1 MAKKIS
7 ASDIFAEEDIFL
19 GIRNSAEKTILTFQ
33 EIDAEVKKLGANIK
47 KDLSGA
53 DFGNTKGINAFV
65 DATQKANKAKTDAVE
80 IDKVLAQ
87 ATKDL
92 AAADKILVDIDI
104 KKQKLAQETMRTDQQ
119 RIKNEQANANAA
131 KKTAEAS
138 KVQMDT
144 YKQLNV
150 TTRDLSNQ
158 AKELGAQLSMLEKS
172 GQKGTTAYG
181 ALETQFKEVSAAAHA
196 GTEELKS
203 IDKAVGQNFRNVGNY
218 EGATKGLKQQLR
230 EMTVALQN
238 MESTDPRFKQMTID
252 AGELKDKI
260 MDTNA
265 VIKSTAGSAVENLGT
280 GIAKAGKVGIDA
292 FAGMT
297 GAMGLFGI
305 ESEGAMQAM
314 LKLQQLAAMSEALT
328 SLGALGDTVTEVKA
342 SFIAAAT
349 KLGLFTS
356 AKVVDTTVTEVQTAA
371 TVGATVA
378 TKGLGNAMKA
388 LPIVAL
394 IAGIAALAYGI
405 YSLVSGNEEAEKA
418 TKKRAEAEKRA
429 NEEAK
434 ASIEFVGKESAQFVG
449 LVYQLKATNE
459 HSTERAQLIKKIN
472 SQYGTTLKN
481 LSDENLF
488 QAQLNQAVQDYI
500 DLSYNKLK
508 LQKNEKYFESN
519 LNKKLELEKKQNELM
534 KEFYADR
541 QKKGDKYDY
550 YNVAL
555 GATQRLTRS
564 ADESLASYRDRM
576 SGFDGDLLKV
586 EAALNEN
593 EETLGKLG
601 LRHDQL
607 SETQTKLTQGGKVYV
622 EQTNENSGATNN
634 LNNETKDLVSTNED
648 LKKSLEDLQNVE
660 FERTNNE
667 EQILHKKKII
677 KDAEL
682 KMQHSLSTDLI
693 NRDQQLKDALLL
705 NETQFLTDLNALKQ
719 GKDIIEA
726 QTAVDKTQ
734 FDLNKAKGLEA
745 IALEAKLL
753 KDKHALLTQEEEK
766 AMLDAGNNE
775 EEKLRIHADYN
786 LKHQALDKEYTDK
799 YTQTETEITDKT
811 KEALDKRL
819 KTQEEFIKMTTDFFI
834 KNSEKKIAQM
844 DKEIAKAESQYTVLQ
859 QLAANGNINAQES
872 LAEQQRIINEANARK
887 DKEMKRQ
894 QRIKLAE
901 SVYSTYNSKVAAG
914 SEHPL
919 MDTIK
924 DTMLLQQFIASLPT
938 FYDGTE
944 DTGKNGNGI
953 DGKGGFHAVLHPNE
967 RVIPKSLNEQI
978 GGLSNEALAKMA
990 SEYQNGKIIRSNSQI
1005 GSAFDTAI
1013 LVNELKTLNE
1023 TIKAKPETNINIGE
1037 ITQSVMEIVKS
1048 TKQGNTTTYNRYK
1061 VRR

>member
-7 ASDIFAEEDIFL
+7 ASDIFSEEDIFL

-53 DFGNTKGINAFV
+53 DFGNTKGINSFV
-65 DATQKANKAKTDAVE
+65 TATQQATKAQKDAVAVT
-80 IDKVLAQ
+80 KVLAQ
-87 ATKDL
+87 AEKDQATATKAL
-92 AAADKILVDIDI
+92 IDIEI
-104 KKQKLAQETMRTDQQ
+104 KKQKLVQEEIRTAQQKAKT
-119 RIKNEQANANAA
+119 EQANTAAIAKTVKAA
-131 KKTAEAS
+131 KDQESA
-138 KVQMDT
+138 
-144 YKQLNV
+144 YKRLV
-150 TTRDLSNQ
+150 ISTRDLKSQ
-158 AKELGAQLSMLEKS
+158 SQELGAQMLEMERKGLGAGVAYDKLSKQYMEVTNEARKS
-172 GQKGTTAYG
+172 DEQ
-181 ALETQFKEVSAAAHA
+181 
-196 GTEELKS
+196 LKHL
-203 IDKAVGQNFRNVGNY
+203 DKTVGDNFRNVGNY

-230 EMTVALQN
+230 EMTQALQN

-260 MDTNA
+260 QDTNA

-342 SFIAAAT
+342 AFIAAAT
-349 KLGLFTS
+349 KMGLFTS
-356 AKVVDTTVTEVQTAA
+356 AKVVDTAVTEGQTVA

-388 LPIVAL
+388 LPIIAI

-418 TKKRAEAEKRA
+418 TKARAEAEKRA
-429 NEEAK
+429 NEETIRARETI
-434 ASIEFVGKESAQFVG
+434 AQESAEFVG
-449 LVYQLKATNE
+449 LIYQLKKTNE
-459 HSTERAQLIKKIN
+459 NSKERNSLITKIN
-472 SQYGTTLKN
+472 AQYGTTLQN
-481 LSDENLF
+481 ISSETAF
-488 QAQLNQAVQDYI
+488 QAQLNLAIKDYI
-500 DLSYNKLK
+500 SFQRQKYQM
-508 LQKNEKYFESN
+508 QKNEKFITLN
-519 LNKKLELEKKQNELM
+519 LQKQDEIQAKINKAQ
-534 KEFYADR
+534 KEQFSINMRY
-541 QKKGDKYDY
+541 QQ
-550 YNVAL
+550 L
-555 GATQRLTRS
+555 LATGISQEQAFDTS
-564 ADESLASYRDRM
+564 GLA
-576 SGFDGDLLKV
+576 KNKA
-586 EAALNEN
+586 EIAALNKEMADAQKRM
-593 EETLGKLG
+593 EGYAGSQLKLT
-601 LRHDQL
+601 
-607 SETQTKLTQGGKVYV
+607 SETEGKYIPVVNGATKSTKENSKELETNIQLLERENKARESLFNIEGFEQMLLMDEERAVLSSEIAVTEAEIALAKANQSGNTKDIVKAEQDLRKLKEAQIKAQLQLDLAKTDNVNERTKLEKQAELDIINLGNGKI
-622 EQTNENSGATNN
+622 EGA
-634 LNNETKDLVSTNED
+634 EKA
-648 LKKSLEDLQNVE
+648 SLE
-660 FERTNNE
+660 
-667 EQILHKKKII
+667 
-677 KDAEL
+677 
-682 KMQHSLSTDLI
+682 
-693 NRDQQLKDALLL
+693 
-705 NETQFLTDLNALKQ
+705 
-719 GKDIIEA
+719 
-726 QTAVDKTQ
+726 
-734 FDLNKAKGLEA
+734 
-745 IALEAKLL
+745 
-753 KDKHALLTQEEEK
+753 
-766 AMLDAGNNE
+766 
-775 EEKLRIHADYN
+775 
-786 LKHQALDKEYTDK
+786 
-799 YTQTETEITDKT
+799 
-811 KEALDKRL
+811 KRL
-819 KTQEEFIKMTTDFFI
+819 KTQEEFIKLTTDFFI

-844 DKEIAKAESQYTVLQ
+844 DIEIAKAQSQYTILQ

-887 DKEMKRQ
+887 EKELKRQ

-1013 LVNELKTLNE
+1013 LVGKLDELT
-1023 TIKAKPETNINIGE
+1023 TAIKQKPETNIGIGE

>member
-33 EIDAEVKKLGANIK
+33 EIDAEVKKLGANLK

-53 DFGNTKGINAFV
+53 DFGNTKGINSFV
-65 DATQKANKAKTDAVE
+65 TATQQATKAQKDAVAVT
-80 IDKVLAQ
+80 KVLAQ
-87 ATKDL
+87 AEKDQ
-92 AAADKILVDIDI
+92 AAATKALIDIDI
-104 KKQKLAQETMRTDQQ
+104 KKQKLVQEEIRTATQKAK
-119 RIKNEQANANAA
+119 IEQANANAI

-138 KVQMDT
+138 KVQTDT
-144 YKQLNV
+144 YKKLV
-150 TTRDLSNQ
+150 TSTRDLKNES
-158 AKELGAQLSMLEKS
+158 KELGARMLEMERNGLGAGVAYDKLSKQYMEVTNEARKS
-172 GQKGTTAYG
+172 DEQ
-181 ALETQFKEVSAAAHA
+181 
-196 GTEELKS
+196 LKH
-203 IDKAVGQNFRNVGNY
+203 IDKTIGDNFRNVGNY
-218 EGATKGLKQQLR
+218 EQATKGLKQQLR

-238 MESTDPRFKQMTID
+238 MESSDPRFKQMTID

-342 SFIAAAT
+342 AFIAAAT
-349 KLGLFTS
+349 KMGLFTS
-356 AKVVDTTVTEVQTAA
+356 AKVVDTAVTETQVVATNAA
-371 TVGATVA
+371 TVSTNF
-378 TKGLGNAMKA
+378 LGKAMKA
-388 LPIVAL
+388 LPIIAI

-429 NEEAK
+429 NEETIRARETI
-434 ASIEFVGKESAQFVG
+434 AQESAEFVG
-449 LVYQLKATNE
+449 LIIQLKKTNE
-459 HSTERAQLIKKIN
+459 NSKERNGLIKQIN
-472 SQYGTTLKN
+472 AQYGTTLQN
-481 LSDENLF
+481 ISSETAF
-488 QAQLNQAVQDYI
+488 QSQLNLAIKDYI
-500 DLSYNKLK
+500 SFQRQKYQM
-508 LQKNEKYFESN
+508 QKNEKFITLNLQKQDELQAKINEKQKDQFSINIQYQRLLKTGISQGQAFDSSGLEKN
-519 LNKKLELEKKQNELM
+519 KAELEALNKEMADAQKRLEG
-534 KEFYADR
+534 Y
-541 QKKGDKYDY
+541 
-550 YNVAL
+550 
-555 GATQRLTRS
+555 GAS
-564 ADESLASYRDRM
+564 
-576 SGFDGDLLKV
+576 
-586 EAALNEN
+586 
-593 EETLGKLG
+593 
-601 LRHDQL
+601 QL
-607 SETQTKLTQGGKVYV
+607 VLTQ
-622 EQTNENSGATNN
+622 N
-634 LNNETKDLVSTNED
+634 TK
-648 LKKSLEDLQNVE
+648 
-660 FERTNNE
+660 
-667 EQILHKKKII
+667 
-677 KDAEL
+677 
-682 KMQHSLSTDLI
+682 
-693 NRDQQLKDALLL
+693 
-705 NETQFLTDLNALKQ
+705 
-719 GKDIIEA
+719 
-726 QTAVDKTQ
+726 
-734 FDLNKAKGLEA
+734 
-745 IALEAKLL
+745 
-753 KDKHALLTQEEEK
+753 
-766 AMLDAGNNE
+766 
-775 EEKLRIHADYN
+775 
-786 LKHQALDKEYTDK
+786 DK
-799 YTQTETEITDKT
+799 YTPVVQGATKATTDNSKATTGNNKALETNIELLERENEARKSLFDTAELERILLLDEERAVLSSEIAVTEGEIALAKANQSGNTKDIVKAEQDLRKL
-811 KEALDKRL
+811 KEAQIRAQLKLDLAKTDDINKRTQLEKQAELDIINLGNGKIEGAEKASLEKRL

-844 DKEIAKAESQYTVLQ
+844 DIEIAKAQSQYTLLQ

-887 DKEMKRQ
+887 EKELKRQ

-901 SVYSTYNSKVAAG
+901 SVYSTYNSKVAGG

-938 FYDGTE
+938 FFDGTE
-944 DTGKNGNGI
+944 NTGKNGNGI

-1013 LVNELKTLNE
+1013 LVGKLDELTSA
-1023 TIKAKPETNINIGE
+1023 IKQKPETNIGIGE

>member
-7 ASDIFAEEDIFL
+7 ASDIFSEEDIFL

-47 KDLSGA
+47 KDLAGA

-65 DATQKANKAKTDAVE
+65 DATQKANKAKTDAVQ

-144 YKQLNV
+144 YKQLNA
-150 TTRDLSNQ
+150 TTKALSDQ

-356 AKVVDTTVTEVQTAA
+356 AKVVDTTVTEGQVVATNAA
-371 TVGATVA
+371 TVSTNF
-378 TKGLGNAMKA
+378 LGKAMKA
-388 LPIVAL
+388 LPIIAI
-394 IAGIAALAYGI
+394 IAGIAALVAIVYD
-405 YSLVSGNEEAEKA
+405 YASAQ
-418 TKKRAEAEKRA
+418 AEARRQADMLKAA
-429 NEEAK
+429 NE
-434 ASIEFVGKESAQFVG
+434 
-449 LVYQLKATNE
+449 
-459 HSTERAQLIKKIN
+459 
-472 SQYGTTLKN
+472 
-481 LSDENLF
+481 
-488 QAQLNQAVQDYI
+488 QADANI
-500 DLSYNKLK
+500 S
-508 LQKNEKYFESN
+508 
-519 LNKKLELEKKQNELM
+519 
-534 KEFYADR
+534 
-541 QKKGDKYDY
+541 
-550 YNVAL
+550 
-555 GATQRLTRS
+555 
-564 ADESLASYRDRM
+564 
-576 SGFDGDLLKV
+576 
-586 EAALNEN
+586 
-593 EETLGKLG
+593 
-601 LRHDQL
+601 
-607 SETQTKLTQGGKVYV
+607 KLTQGVKDRYDEQLRLLDLELRKRRANGESEKKLALEKAARELKISEDAKKYFVTSSENRKKEYSQKVQDF
-622 EQTNENSGATNN
+622 ETLKKLDARMNKAGALQTTKLEEEAMKRAGIQNVLVFRQKSTNVLNKMAKDTTRLTTEIINLSESQKEFNKIIDENEIKKLEAD
-634 LNNETKDLVSTNED
+634 TKDYTVVIDKHKASVDELKISQKLETDALNAENEARQKAIDLLSEHNALIDEIQAYNASKVIDYNVSNQIKNIQKTGQYSMDVIQMLIESEYE
-648 LKKSLEDLQNVE
+648 LQKAILERQRIEAIDKAETPQQV
-660 FERTNNE
+660 
-667 EQILHKKKII
+667 I
-677 KDAEL
+677 DAEKKYQFELGKL
-682 KMQHSLSTDLI
+682 KT
-693 NRDQQLKDALLL
+693 
-705 NETQFLTDLNALKQ
+705 
-719 GKDIIEA
+719 
-726 QTAVDKTQ
+726 QTAEKTTEINQKLETEQETFDKNRA
-734 FDLNKAKGLEA
+734 DSDKAV
-745 IALEAKLL
+745 
-753 KDKHALLTQEEEK
+753 T
-766 AMLDAGNNE
+766 
-775 EEKLRIHADYN
+775 
-786 LKHQALDKEYTDK
+786 DKE
-799 YTQTETEITDKT
+799 
-811 KEALDKRL
+811 KEELQKRL

-859 QLAANGNINAQES
+859 TLAANGNINAQES

>member
-7 ASDIFAEEDIFL
+7 ASDIFSEEDIFL

-65 DATQKANKAKTDAVE
+65 SATQKANDAKNKSIQ
-80 IDKVLAQ
+80 IDKVLVQ
-87 ATKDL
+87 ATKDV
-92 AAADKILVDIDI
+92 AAADKALIDIEI
-104 KKQKLAQETMRTDQQ
+104 KKQKLVQEEIRTATQKAK
-119 RIKNEQANANAA
+119 IEQANAAAIAKTVKAA
-131 KKTAEAS
+131 KDQESA
-138 KVQMDT
+138 
-144 YKQLNV
+144 YKRLV
-150 TTRDLSNQ
+150 ISTRDLKSQ
-158 AKELGAQLSMLEKS
+158 SQELGAQMLEMERKGLGAGVAYDKLSKQYMEVTNEARKS
-172 GQKGTTAYG
+172 DEQ
-181 ALETQFKEVSAAAHA
+181 
-196 GTEELKS
+196 LKHL
-203 IDKAVGQNFRNVGNY
+203 DKTVGDNFRNVGNY

-230 EMTVALQN
+230 EMTQALQN
-238 MESTDPRFKQMTID
+238 METTDPRFKQMTID

-260 MDTNA
+260 QDTNA

-342 SFIAAAT
+342 AFIAAAT
-349 KLGLFTS
+349 KMGLFTT
-356 AKVVDTTVTEVQTAA
+356 AKVVDTAVTEGQTVA

-388 LPIVAL
+388 LPIVAI

-429 NEEAK
+429 AEETK
-434 ASIEFVGKESAQFVG
+434 AHSEFISKESAQFVG
-449 LVYQLKATNE
+449 LIYQLKATNE
-459 HSTERAQLIKKIN
+459 NSKERTNLIKQIN

-481 LSDENLF
+481 LSDETAF
-488 QAQLNQAVQDYI
+488 Q
-500 DLSYNKLK
+500 
-508 LQKNEKYFESN
+508 
-519 LNKKLELEKKQNELM
+519 
-534 KEFYADR
+534 
-541 QKKGDKYDY
+541 
-550 YNVAL
+550 
-555 GATQRLTRS
+555 
-564 ADESLASYRDRM
+564 
-576 SGFDGDLLKV
+576 
-586 EAALNEN
+586 AALNLAIEDYIKFQEKKYQMQKN
-593 EETLGKLG
+593 DKFIQLNLQKQDEIQAKINKE
-601 LRHDQL
+601 QL
-607 SETQTKLTQGGKVYV
+607 SQFGLKTEAERKYQQLLKGNISEPMAREQSGLKRMDDALKSLNAELDEAKKRMLGYAGSQVVLTSETEGKYIPVVNGATKAIKENNVVLETNIQLLERENKARESLFNIEGFERMLLMDEERAVLSSEIAVTEGEIALAKANQSGNTKDIVKAEQDLRKLKEAQIKAQLQLDLAKTDNVNERTKLEKQAELDIVNLGNGKI
-622 EQTNENSGATNN
+622 EGA
-634 LNNETKDLVSTNED
+634 EKA
-648 LKKSLEDLQNVE
+648 SLE
-660 FERTNNE
+660 
-667 EQILHKKKII
+667 
-677 KDAEL
+677 
-682 KMQHSLSTDLI
+682 
-693 NRDQQLKDALLL
+693 
-705 NETQFLTDLNALKQ
+705 
-719 GKDIIEA
+719 
-726 QTAVDKTQ
+726 
-734 FDLNKAKGLEA
+734 
-745 IALEAKLL
+745 
-753 KDKHALLTQEEEK
+753 
-766 AMLDAGNNE
+766 
-775 EEKLRIHADYN
+775 
-786 LKHQALDKEYTDK
+786 
-799 YTQTETEITDKT
+799 
-811 KEALDKRL
+811 KRL
-819 KTQEEFIKMTTDFFI
+819 KTQEEFIKLTTDFFI

-844 DKEIAKAESQYTVLQ
+844 DIEIAKAQSQYTILQ

-887 DKEMKRQ
+887 EKELKRQ

>member
-7 ASDIFAEEDIFL
+7 ATDIFESEDIFK
-19 GIRNSAEKTILTFQ
+19 GIKESADETIKKFT
-33 EIDAEVKKLGANIK
+33 EIDAALKKTAEGLKNDIG
-47 KDLSGA
+47 GA
-53 DFGNTKGINAFV
+53 DFGNTKGINSFV
-65 DATQKANKAKTDAVE
+65 TATQQSTKTQKDAVAVT
-80 IDKVLAQ
+80 KVLAQ
-87 ATKDL
+87 AEKDQATATKAL
-92 AAADKILVDIDI
+92 IDIEI
-104 KKQKLAQETMRTDQQ
+104 KKQKLVQEEIRTAQQKAK
-119 RIKNEQANANAA
+119 IEQANTAAIAKTVKAA
-131 KKTAEAS
+131 KDQESA
-138 KVQMDT
+138 
-144 YKQLNV
+144 YKRLV
-150 TTRDLSNQ
+150 ISTKDLKSQ
-158 AKELGAQLSMLEKS
+158 STELGAQMLEMERKGLGAGVAYDKLSKQYMEVTNEARKS
-172 GQKGTTAYG
+172 DEQ
-181 ALETQFKEVSAAAHA
+181 
-196 GTEELKS
+196 LKHL
-203 IDKAVGQNFRNVGNY
+203 DKTVGDNFRNVGNY

-230 EMTVALQN
+230 EMTQALQN

-260 MDTNA
+260 QDTNA

-342 SFIAAAT
+342 AFIAAAT
-349 KLGLFTS
+349 KMGLFTS
-356 AKVVDTTVTEVQTAA
+356 AKVVDTAVTEGQTVA

-388 LPIVAL
+388 LPIIAI

-405 YSLVSGNEEAEKA
+405 YSLVSGNEEAAAA

-429 NEEAK
+429 AEETK
-434 ASIEFVGKESAQFVG
+434 AHAEFVGKESTQFVG
-449 LVYQLKATNE
+449 LIYQLKQTNE
-459 HSTERAQLIKKIN
+459 NSAERSKLIKQIN
-472 SQYGTTLKN
+472 AQYGTTLTN
-481 LSDENLF
+481 ISNEIAF
-488 QAQLNQAVQDYI
+488 QAQLNLAIQDYI
-500 DLSYNKLK
+500 KFQEKRYLMAKNDKFIELNQIKQDELRQAIKKRQEEVKKEKALGIEIAKQQGQDVNEYIRVVLLSDSA
-508 LQKNEKYFESN
+508 LQKLNNEMSEAQKRM
-519 LNKKLELEKKQNELM
+519 LG
-534 KEFYADR
+534 YAGS
-541 QKKGDKYDY
+541 QVVLTTETEGHYTP
-550 YNVAL
+550 VIQ
-555 GATQRLTRS
+555 GAT
-564 ADESLASYRDRM
+564 
-576 SGFDGDLLKV
+576 
-586 EAALNEN
+586 
-593 EETLGKLG
+593 
-601 LRHDQL
+601 
-607 SETQTKLTQGGKVYV
+607 
-622 EQTNENSGATNN
+622 GATND
-634 LNNETKDLVSTNED
+634 LTKANED
-648 LKKSLEDLQNVE
+648 LKKSLNDLWVVED
-660 FERTNNE
+660 ERTMTAE
-667 EQILHKKKII
+667 SIIEDKKRA

-682 KMQHSLSTDLI
+682 KLQHSLSTDLV
-693 NRDQQLKDALLL
+693 NRDQQLKDALML
-705 NETQFLTDLNALKQ
+705 NQIQFEEDMKALKES
-719 GKDIIEA
+719 KDITIA
-726 QTAVDKTQ
+726 GTAVDKTQ
-734 FDLNKAKGLEA
+734 FDLNKAEGLEA
-745 IALEAKLL
+745 IGLEVKLL
-753 KDKHALLTQEEEK
+753 KEKHALLTQEEEK
-766 AMLDAGNNE
+766 AILDAGNNA
-775 EEKLRIHADYN
+775 EEKLKIHAEYN

-799 YTQTETEITDKT
+799 YTQTETDITDKT
-811 KEALDKRL
+811 KEALEKRL
-819 KTQEEFIKMTTDFFI
+819 KTQEEFIKLTTDFFI

-844 DKEIAKAESQYTVLQ
+844 DIEIAKAQSQYTILQ

-887 DKEMKRQ
+887 EKELKRQ

-1005 GSAFDTAI
+1005 ASAFDTAI

>member
-7 ASDIFAEEDIFL
+7 ASDIFSEEDIFL

-65 DATQKANKAKTDAVE
+65 SATQKANDAKNKSIQ
-80 IDKVLAQ
+80 IDKVLVQ
-87 ATKDL
+87 ATKDV
-92 AAADKILVDIDI
+92 AAADKALIDIEI
-104 KKQKLAQETMRTDQQ
+104 KKQKLVQEEIRTAQQKAK
-119 RIKNEQANANAA
+119 IEQANAVAVAKTVKAA
-131 KKTAEAS
+131 KDQESA
-138 KVQMDT
+138 
-144 YKQLNV
+144 YKRLV
-150 TTRDLSNQ
+150 ISTRDLKSQ
-158 AKELGAQLSMLEKS
+158 SQELGAQMLEMERKGLGAGVAYDKLSKQYMEVTNEARKS
-172 GQKGTTAYG
+172 DEQ
-181 ALETQFKEVSAAAHA
+181 
-196 GTEELKS
+196 LKHL
-203 IDKAVGQNFRNVGNY
+203 DKTVGDNFRNVGNY

-230 EMTVALQN
+230 EMTQALQN

-260 MDTNA
+260 QDTNA

-342 SFIAAAT
+342 AFIAAAT
-349 KLGLFTS
+349 KMGLFTS
-356 AKVVDTTVTEVQTAA
+356 AKVVDTAVTEGQTVA

-388 LPIVAL
+388 LPIIAI

-429 NEEAK
+429 NEETIRARETI
-434 ASIEFVGKESAQFVG
+434 AQESAEFVG
-449 LVYQLKATNE
+449 LIYQLKKTNE
-459 HSTERAQLIKKIN
+459 NSKERNSLITKIN
-472 SQYGTTLKN
+472 AQYGTTLQN
-481 LSDENLF
+481 ISSETAF
-488 QAQLNQAVQDYI
+488 QAQLNLAIKDYI
-500 DLSYNKLK
+500 SFQRQKYQM
-508 LQKNEKYFESN
+508 QKNEKFITLN
-519 LNKKLELEKKQNELM
+519 LQKQDEIQAKINKAQ
-534 KEFYADR
+534 KEQFSINMRY
-541 QKKGDKYDY
+541 QQ
-550 YNVAL
+550 L
-555 GATQRLTRS
+555 LATGISQEQAFDTS
-564 ADESLASYRDRM
+564 GLA
-576 SGFDGDLLKV
+576 KNKA
-586 EAALNEN
+586 EIAALNKEMADAQKRM
-593 EETLGKLG
+593 EGYAGSQLKLT
-601 LRHDQL
+601 
-607 SETQTKLTQGGKVYV
+607 SETEGKYIPVVNGATKSTKENSKELETNIQLLERENKARESLFNIEGFEQMLLMDEERAVLSSEIAVTEGEIALAKANQSGNTKDIVKAEQDLRKLKEAQIKAQLQLDLAKTDNVNERTKLEKQAELDIINLGNGKI
-622 EQTNENSGATNN
+622 EGA
-634 LNNETKDLVSTNED
+634 EKA
-648 LKKSLEDLQNVE
+648 SLE
-660 FERTNNE
+660 
-667 EQILHKKKII
+667 
-677 KDAEL
+677 
-682 KMQHSLSTDLI
+682 
-693 NRDQQLKDALLL
+693 
-705 NETQFLTDLNALKQ
+705 
-719 GKDIIEA
+719 
-726 QTAVDKTQ
+726 
-734 FDLNKAKGLEA
+734 
-745 IALEAKLL
+745 
-753 KDKHALLTQEEEK
+753 
-766 AMLDAGNNE
+766 
-775 EEKLRIHADYN
+775 
-786 LKHQALDKEYTDK
+786 
-799 YTQTETEITDKT
+799 
-811 KEALDKRL
+811 KRL
-819 KTQEEFIKMTTDFFI
+819 KTQEEFIKLTTDFFI

-844 DKEIAKAESQYTVLQ
+844 DIEIAKAQSQYTILQ

-887 DKEMKRQ
+887 EKELKRQ

>member
-33 EIDAEVKKLGANIK
+33 EIDAEVKKLGANLK

-53 DFGNTKGINAFV
+53 DFGNTKGINSFV
-65 DATQKANKAKTDAVE
+65 TATQQATKAQKDAVAVT
-80 IDKVLAQ
+80 KVLAQ
-87 ATKDL
+87 AEKDQ
-92 AAADKILVDIDI
+92 AAATKALIDIDI
-104 KKQKLAQETMRTDQQ
+104 KKQKLVQEEIRTAQQKAK
-119 RIKNEQANANAA
+119 IEQANANAI

-138 KVQMDT
+138 KVQTDT
-144 YKQLNV
+144 YKKLV
-150 TTRDLSNQ
+150 TSTRDLKNES
-158 AKELGAQLSMLEKS
+158 KELGARMLEMERNGLGAGVAYDKLSKQYMEVTNEARKS
-172 GQKGTTAYG
+172 DEQ
-181 ALETQFKEVSAAAHA
+181 
-196 GTEELKS
+196 LKH
-203 IDKAVGQNFRNVGNY
+203 IDKTIGDNFRNVGNY

-342 SFIAAAT
+342 AFIAAAT
-349 KLGLFTS
+349 KMGLFTS
-356 AKVVDTTVTEVQTAA
+356 AKVVDTAVTETQTVATNAA
-371 TVGATVA
+371 TVSTNF
-378 TKGLGNAMKA
+378 LGKAMKA

-429 NEEAK
+429 NEELKKSSEFIAK
-434 ASIEFVGKESAQFVG
+434 ESTEFVG
-449 LVYQLKATNE
+449 LIYQLKATNKSSE
-459 HSTERAQLIKKIN
+459 ERRVLIDKIN

-481 LSDENLF
+481 LSDENQF
-488 QAQLNQAVQDYI
+488 QQQLNNSANEYIQIQINKYKLQQNDEWMQKNIAKQQTALNIINKERNKLNKEYPDLLDHQIETMLETNHETRQAVI
-500 DLSYNKLK
+500 DNKEATEAL
-508 LQKNEKYFESN
+508 
-519 LNKKLELEKKQNELM
+519 LM
-534 KEFYADR
+534 
-541 QKKGDKYDY
+541 
-550 YNVAL
+550 L
-555 GATQRLTRS
+555 GIAAGRLITNQ
-564 ADESLASYRDRM
+564 E
-576 SGFDGDLLKV
+576 
-586 EAALNEN
+586 
-593 EETLGKLG
+593 
-601 LRHDQL
+601 
-607 SETQTKLTQGGKVYV
+607 KLTKGGKVYV
-622 EQTNENSGATNN
+622 EQNNKNNNSTETNTKLTTDNSKALEKNIELLERENEARKSLFDTAELERILLLDEERAVLSSDIAVTEGEIALAKANQSGN
-634 LNNETKDLVSTNED
+634 TKDIVKAEQD
-648 LKKSLEDLQNVE
+648 LRKLK
-660 FERTNNE
+660 E
-667 EQILHKKKII
+667 EQIKAQLQLDLAKTDDVNKRTQLEKQ
-677 KDAEL
+677 AEL
-682 KMQHSLSTDLI
+682 
-693 NRDQQLKDALLL
+693 
-705 NETQFLTDLNALKQ
+705 
-719 GKDIIEA
+719 DIINLGNGKIEGA
-726 QTAVDKTQ
+726 
-734 FDLNKAKGLEA
+734 
-745 IALEAKLL
+745 
-753 KDKHALLTQEEEK
+753 EK
-766 AMLDAGNNE
+766 ASLE
-775 EEKLRIHADYN
+775 
-786 LKHQALDKEYTDK
+786 
-799 YTQTETEITDKT
+799 
-811 KEALDKRL
+811 KRL

-859 QLAANGNINAQES
+859 QLAVNGNINAQES

-887 DKEMKRQ
+887 EKELKRQ

-901 SVYSTYNSKVAAG
+901 SVYSTYNSKVAGG

-938 FYDGTE
+938 FFDGTE
-944 DTGKNGNGI
+944 NTGKNGNGI

>member
-33 EIDAEVKKLGANIK
+33 EIDAEVKKLGANLK

-53 DFGNTKGINAFV
+53 DFGNTKGINSFV
-65 DATQKANKAKTDAVE
+65 TATQQATKAQKDAVAVT
-80 IDKVLAQ
+80 KVLAQ
-87 ATKDL
+87 AEKDQ
-92 AAADKILVDIDI
+92 AAATKALIDIDI
-104 KKQKLAQETMRTDQQ
+104 KKQKLVQEEIRTATQKAK
-119 RIKNEQANANAA
+119 IEQANANAI

-138 KVQMDT
+138 KVQMDS
-144 YKQLNV
+144 YKQLAAS
-150 TTRDLSNQ
+150 TRDLKNQ
-158 AKELGAQLSMLEKS
+158 SKELGAQLLASEKAGKIGTAAYAQLE
-172 GQKGTTAYG
+172 Q
-181 ALETQFKEVSAAAHA
+181 QFREVTIAAQA
-196 GTEELKS
+196 GDAELKQ
-203 IDKAVGQNFRNVGNY
+203 IDKTVGDNFRNVGNY
-218 EGATKGLKQQLR
+218 EQATKGLKQQLR

-342 SFIAAAT
+342 AFIAAAT
-349 KLGLFTS
+349 KMGLFTS

-388 LPIVAL
+388 LPIIAI
-394 IAGIAALAYGI
+394 IAGIAAIAYGI
-405 YSLVSGNEEAEKA
+405 YEYVSASSEAETKEKARIKNLEELKVKQIEEQKARDSAITSIVGETAELGNLLYAVRASNAGSETRKNLINEINSKYGMTLSNLKDEEKFQRQVNLAIADYITYQRLRILTDYNSGKMTKAITDQQIANDKVKRLGISANLKEQFNLVSLGKL
-418 TKKRAEAEKRA
+418 
-429 NEEAK
+429 K
-434 ASIEFVGKESAQFVG
+434 ASDIDYSNDMFFVGGKLTTQQKTTIKIFNEQVDVLTTSNAVLNESATAT
-449 LVYQLKATNE
+449 LELKA
-459 HSTERAQLIKKIN
+459 
-472 SQYGTTLKN
+472 
-481 LSDENLF
+481 
-488 QAQLNQAVQDYI
+488 
-500 DLSYNKLK
+500 
-508 LQKNEKYFESN
+508 
-519 LNKKLELEKKQNELM
+519 ELEKNAIAIGQQNTQATASNTIT
-534 KEFYADR
+534 KE
-541 QKKGDKYDY
+541 
-550 YNVAL
+550 
-555 GATQRLTRS
+555 TI
-564 ADESLASYRDRM
+564 
-576 SGFDGDLLKV
+576 
-586 EAALNEN
+586 
-593 EETLGKLG
+593 TL
-601 LRHDQL
+601 
-607 SETQTKLTQGGKVYV
+607 
-622 EQTNENSGATNN
+622 
-634 LNNETKDLVSTNED
+634 NED
-648 LKKSLEDLQNVE
+648 LKKSLEDLW
-660 FERTNNE
+660 
-667 EQILHKKKII
+667 QIQLEGTSTAETLLGMKKLA
-677 KDAEL
+677 KDDEL
-682 KMQHSLSTDLI
+682 KLQRELSTDLI
-693 NRDQQLKDALLL
+693 NRDQQLKDALIL
-705 NETQFLTDLNALKQ
+705 NQIQFEKDIEALKQ
-719 GKDIIEA
+719 VKEVTVAETDVLDLQLKIKKA
-726 QTAVDKTQ
+726 Q
-734 FDLNKAKGLEA
+734 GLEL
-745 IALEAKLL
+745 IALQVML
-753 KDKHALLTQEEEK
+753 KDAELKVLNEQEQVELLNLGKNEAEKDKVRADYRLKRANLEEEFK
-766 AMLDAGNNE
+766 
-775 EEKLRIHADYN
+775 
-786 LKHQALDKEYTDK
+786 DKSI
-799 YTQTETEITDKT
+799 QTETDITDET
-811 KEALDKRL
+811 KASLEKRL

-844 DKEIAKAESQYTVLQ
+844 DKEIAKAESQYTLLQ
-859 QLAANGNINAQES
+859 TLAANGNINAQES

-901 SVYSTYNSKVAAG
+901 SVYSTYNSKVAGG

-1013 LVNELKTLNE
+1013 LVGKLDELTSA
-1023 TIKAKPETNINIGE
+1023 IKQKPETNIGIGE

>member
-53 DFGNTKGINAFV
+53 DFGNTKGINNFV
-65 DATQKANKAKTDAVE
+65 AATQKANDAKNKSIQ
-80 IDKVLAQ
+80 IDKVLVQ
-87 ATKDL
+87 ATKDV
-92 AAADKILVDIDI
+92 AAADKALIDIEI
-104 KKQKLAQETMRTDQQ
+104 KKQKLIQEEIRTATQKAK
-119 RIKNEQANANAA
+119 IEQANANAA

-138 KVQMDT
+138 KVQMDS
-144 YKQLNV
+144 YKQLAAS
-150 TTRDLSNQ
+150 TRDLKNQ
-158 AKELGAQLSMLEKS
+158 SKELGAQLLASEKAGKS
-172 GQKGTTAYG
+172 GTAAY
-181 ALETQFKEVSAAAHA
+181 AQLEQQFREVTIAAQA
-196 GTEELKS
+196 GDAELKQ
-203 IDKAVGQNFRNVGNY
+203 IDKTVGDNFRNVGNY

-260 MDTNA
+260 QDTNA
-265 VIKSTAGSAVENLGT
+265 VIKSTAGTAVENLGT

-314 LKLQQLAAMSEALT
+314 LKLQQLAAMSEALQ

-342 SFIAAAT
+342 AFIAAAS
-349 KLGLFTS
+349 KMGLFTS
-356 AKVVDTTVTEVQTAA
+356 AKVVDTTVTTAQTVA
-371 TVGATVA
+371 TEGATVA
-378 TKGLGNAMKA
+378 TSGLGKAMKA
-388 LPIVAL
+388 LPIIAI

-429 NEEAK
+429 NEETIRARETI
-434 ASIEFVGKESAQFVG
+434 AQESAEFVG
-449 LVYQLKATNE
+449 LIIQLKKTNE
-459 HSTERAQLIKKIN
+459 NSKERNSLIKQIN
-472 SQYGTTLKN
+472 SQYGTTLQN
-481 LSDENLF
+481 LSNETAF
-488 QAQLNQAVQDYI
+488 QAQLNLAIKDYI
-500 DLSYNKLK
+500 SFQRQKYQM
-508 LQKNEKYFESN
+508 QKNEKFITLN
-519 LNKKLELEKKQNELM
+519 LQKQDEIQAKINKAQKDQFMLNIRYQELLKTGISQEQALDTSGLAKNRAEIASLNTEMANAQKRLEGYGASQLFSTKETADKYIPVVNGATKATADNSKALEKNAQLLERENEARKSLFDTAELERILLLDEERAVLSA
-534 KEFYADR
+534 EISVTEAEI
-541 QKKGDKYDY
+541 
-550 YNVAL
+550 AL
-555 GATQRLTRS
+555 SKANQ
-564 ADESLASYRDRM
+564 
-576 SGFDGDLLKV
+576 SG
-586 EAALNEN
+586 
-593 EETLGKLG
+593 
-601 LRHDQL
+601 
-607 SETQTKLTQGGKVYV
+607 SI
-622 EQTNENSGATNN
+622 
-634 LNNETKDLVSTNED
+634 KDIARAEED
-648 LKKSLEDLQNVE
+648 LKKVK
-660 FERTNNE
+660 E
-667 EQILHKKKII
+667 EQIRAQLKLDLAQTDDVNKRTQLEKQ
-677 KDAEL
+677 AEL
-682 KMQHSLSTDLI
+682 
-693 NRDQQLKDALLL
+693 
-705 NETQFLTDLNALKQ
+705 
-719 GKDIIEA
+719 DIINLGNGKIEGA
-726 QTAVDKTQ
+726 
-734 FDLNKAKGLEA
+734 
-745 IALEAKLL
+745 
-753 KDKHALLTQEEEK
+753 EK
-766 AMLDAGNNE
+766 ASLE
-775 EEKLRIHADYN
+775 
-786 LKHQALDKEYTDK
+786 
-799 YTQTETEITDKT
+799 
-811 KEALDKRL
+811 KRL

-834 KNSEKKIAQM
+834 KNSEEKIAQM
-844 DKEIAKAESQYTVLQ
+844 DIEIAKAQSQYSILQ

-872 LAEQQRIINEANARK
+872 LAEQQRIINDANARK
-887 DKEMKRQ
+887 EKELKRQ

-901 SVYSTYNSKVAAG
+901 SVYSTYNSKVAGG

-990 SEYQNGKIIRSNSQI
+990 SEYQNGKIIRSNSQV
-1005 GSAFDTAI
+1005 GSSFDTAI

-1023 TIKAKPETNINIGE
+1023 TIKAKPETNIGIGE

>member
-7 ASDIFAEEDIFL
+7 ASDIFSEEDIFL

-65 DATQKANKAKTDAVE
+65 DATQKANKAKTDAVQ

-328 SLGALGDTVTEVKA
+328 SLGALGDTVTEIKA
-342 SFIAAAT
+342 AFIAAAT
-349 KLGLFTS
+349 KMGLFTS
-356 AKVVDTTVTEVQTAA
+356 AKVVDTAVTETQVVATNAA
-371 TVGATVA
+371 TVSTNF
-378 TKGLGNAMKA
+378 LGKAMKA
-388 LPIVAL
+388 LPIIAI
-394 IAGIAALAYGI
+394 IAGVAALVAVVYNLA
-405 YSLVSGNEEAEKA
+405 SAN
-418 TKKRAEAEKRA
+418 AEAR
-429 NEEAK
+429 
-434 ASIEFVGKESAQFVG
+434 
-449 LVYQLKATNE
+449 
-459 HSTERAQLIKKIN
+459 
-472 SQYGTTLKN
+472 
-481 LSDENLF
+481 
-488 QAQLNQAVQDYI
+488 
-500 DLSYNKLK
+500 
-508 LQKNEKYFESN
+508 
-519 LNKKLELEKKQNELM
+519 
-534 KEFYADR
+534 R
-541 QKKGDKYDY
+541 Q
-550 YNVAL
+550 
-555 GATQRLTRS
+555 Q
-564 ADESLASYRDRM
+564 
-576 SGFDGDLLKV
+576 DLLKEANEQAKVSLEGLAIGAKKYYDSKMTLLDRDLRMMKVNGKSQQQIDDYRAKQEIKIV
-586 EAALNEN
+586 EDSKLILKKKSDLRKADLVDMLALQDKLAKAEKQGNSTSEKMAINDYLLNKGIIKEKYRNMQDAVDKLGQEANKTTAVIVGISKAQKDWDDALAEANLKKVEQDTKDYTVVIDKHKASVDELKESQKLEKDALEAEN
-593 EETLGKLG
+593 EARQRAIELLKEHNALIDEIQAYNASKVIEYNVSNQIKNIQETGQYSMDVIQMLIDSEYELQKAILERQRIEAIDKAETPQQVIDAEKKYQFELGKLK
-601 LRHDQL
+601 
-607 SETQTKLTQGGKVYV
+607 TQTAQKTTEINQKLETEQETFDKNRADSDKVV
-622 EQTNENSGATNN
+622 T
-634 LNNETKDLVSTNED
+634 
-648 LKKSLEDLQNVE
+648 
-660 FERTNNE
+660 
-667 EQILHKKKII
+667 
-677 KDAEL
+677 
-682 KMQHSLSTDLI
+682 
-693 NRDQQLKDALLL
+693 
-705 NETQFLTDLNALKQ
+705 
-719 GKDIIEA
+719 
-726 QTAVDKTQ
+726 
-734 FDLNKAKGLEA
+734 
-745 IALEAKLL
+745 
-753 KDKHALLTQEEEK
+753 
-766 AMLDAGNNE
+766 
-775 EEKLRIHADYN
+775 
-786 LKHQALDKEYTDK
+786 DKE
-799 YTQTETEITDKT
+799 
-811 KEALDKRL
+811 KEELQKRL
-819 KTQEEFIKMTTDFFI
+819 KTQEDFIKLTTDFFI

-844 DKEIAKAESQYTVLQ
+844 DKEIAKAESQYTILQ
-859 QLAANGNINAQES
+859 QLAVNGNINAQES

-887 DKEMKRQ
+887 EKEMKRQ

-901 SVYSTYNSKVAAG
+901 SVYSTYNSKVASG

-978 GGLSNEALAKMA
+978 GSLSNEALAKMA

-1005 GSAFDTAI
+1005 GSAFDTAV
-1013 LVNELKTLNE
+1013 LVGKLDELT
-1023 TIKAKPETNINIGE
+1023 TAIKQKPETNIGIGE

>member
-7 ASDIFAEEDIFL
+7 ASDIFSEEDIFL

-53 DFGNTKGINAFV
+53 DFGNTKGINNFV
-65 DATQKANKAKTDAVE
+65 AATQKANDAKNKSIQ

-87 ATKDL
+87 ATKDV
-92 AAADKILVDIDI
+92 AAADKALVDIEI
-104 KKQKLAQETMRTDQQ
+104 KKQKLAQEQ
-119 RIKNEQANANAA
+119 IKTNNAIAKSENDKAKATEKAA
-131 KKTAEAS
+131 KAAINEAS
-138 KVQMDT
+138 A
-144 YKQLNV
+144 YKQLEAS
-150 TTRDLSNQ
+150 TRVIKTQ
-158 AKELGAQLSMLEKS
+158 AKELLAQMLASEKA
-172 GQKGTTAYG
+172 GKTNTAAYA
-181 ALETQFKEVSAAAHA
+181 ALETQYKEVAAAVNIA
-196 GTEELKS
+196 DAELKQ
-203 IDKAVGQNFRNVGNY
+203 IDKTVGDNFRNVGNY

-260 MDTNA
+260 QDTNA
-265 VIKSTAGSAVENLGT
+265 VIKSTAGTAVENLGT

-314 LKLQQLAAMSEALT
+314 LKLQQLSAMSEALT
-328 SLGALGDTVTEVKA
+328 SLGALGDTMTEVKA
-342 SFIAAAT
+342 AFIAAAT
-349 KLGLFTS
+349 KLGIFTS
-356 AKVVDTTVTEVQTAA
+356 AKVVDTTVTETQI
-371 TVGATVA
+371 VA
-378 TKGLGNAMKA
+378 TNTATASTNFLGKAMKA
-388 LPIVAL
+388 LPIIAI
-394 IAGIAALAYGI
+394 IAGIAALVAVVYNLA
-405 YSLVSGNEEAEKA
+405 SAN
-418 TKKRAEAEKRA
+418 AEAR
-429 NEEAK
+429 
-434 ASIEFVGKESAQFVG
+434 
-449 LVYQLKATNE
+449 
-459 HSTERAQLIKKIN
+459 
-472 SQYGTTLKN
+472 
-481 LSDENLF
+481 
-488 QAQLNQAVQDYI
+488 
-500 DLSYNKLK
+500 
-508 LQKNEKYFESN
+508 
-519 LNKKLELEKKQNELM
+519 
-534 KEFYADR
+534 R
-541 QKKGDKYDY
+541 Q
-550 YNVAL
+550 
-555 GATQRLTRS
+555 Q
-564 ADESLASYRDRM
+564 
-576 SGFDGDLLKV
+576 DLLK
-586 EAALNEN
+586 EANE
-593 EETLGKLG
+593 
-601 LRHDQL
+601 QA
-607 SETQTKLTQGGKVYV
+607 KV
-622 EQTNENSGATNN
+622 
-634 LNNETKDLVSTNED
+634 
-648 LKKSLEDLQNVE
+648 SLEGLA
-660 FERTNNE
+660 
-667 EQILHKKKII
+667 IGSKKYY
-677 KDAEL
+677 DS
-682 KMQHSLSTDLI
+682 KMT
-693 NRDQQLKDALLL
+693 
-705 NETQFLTDLNALKQ
+705 
-719 GKDIIEA
+719 
-726 QTAVDKTQ
+726 
-734 FDLNKAKGLEA
+734 
-745 IALEAKLL
+745 
-753 KDKHALLTQEEEK
+753 
-766 AMLDAGNNE
+766 
-775 EEKLRIHADYN
+775 
-786 LKHQALDKEYTDK
+786 ALDKELRMMKVNGKSQKQIDDYRAKQEVKIVEDSKLILKKKSDLRKADLVDMLALQDNLAKAEKQGNSTREKMAINDYLLNKGIVKEKYRNMQDAVDRLGQEANKTTAVIVGISKAQKDWDDALAEANLKKVEQDTKDYTVVIDK
-799 YTQTETEITDKT
+799 HKASVDELKLSQKLE
-811 KEALDKRL
+811 KEALDAENEARERAIGLLREHNALIDEIQAYNASKVIEYNVSNQIKNIQETGQYSMDVIQMLIESEYELQKAILERQRIEDIDKAETPQQVIDAEKKYQFELGKLKTQTSQKTTEINQKLETEQETFDKNRADSDKVVTDKEKEELQKRL

-887 DKEMKRQ
+887 EKELKRQ

-901 SVYSTYNSKVAAG
+901 SVYSTYNSKVASG

-938 FYDGTE
+938 FFDGTE

>member
-7 ASDIFAEEDIFL
+7 ASDIFSEEDIFL

-33 EIDAEVKKLGANIK
+33 EIDAEVKKLGANLK

-65 DATQKANKAKTDAVE
+65 DATQKANDAKNKSIQ
-80 IDKVLAQ
+80 IDKVLVQ
-87 ATKDL
+87 ATKDV
-92 AAADKILVDIDI
+92 AAADKALIDIEI
-104 KKQKLAQETMRTDQQ
+104 KKQKLIQEEIRTAQQKAK
-119 RIKNEQANANAA
+119 IEQANANAI

-138 KVQMDT
+138 KVQTDT
-144 YKQLNV
+144 YKKLV
-150 TTRDLSNQ
+150 TSTRDLKNES
-158 AKELGAQLSMLEKS
+158 KELGARMLEMERNGLGAGVAYDKLSKQYMEVTNEARKS
-172 GQKGTTAYG
+172 DEQ
-181 ALETQFKEVSAAAHA
+181 
-196 GTEELKS
+196 LKH
-203 IDKAVGQNFRNVGNY
+203 IDKTIGDNFRNVGNY

-328 SLGALGDTVTEVKA
+328 SLGALGDTMTEIKA
-342 SFIAAAT
+342 SFIAAAS
-349 KLGLFTS
+349 KLGLFTT
-356 AKVVDTTVTEVQTAA
+356 AKVADTTVTEVQTAA

-378 TKGLGNAMKA
+378 TNGLGKAMKA
-388 LPIVAL
+388 LPIIAI
-394 IAGIAALAYGI
+394 IAGIAAIAYAI
-405 YSLVSGNEEAEKA
+405 YDYVSASAESEKA
-418 TKKRAEAEKRA
+418 TKARVEAEKKA

-434 ASIEFVGKESAQFVG
+434 ASREFIAQESAEFVG
-449 LVYQLKATNE
+449 LIYQLKASNKG
-459 HSTERAQLIKKIN
+459 SQERSNLIKQIN
-472 SQYGTTLKN
+472 SQYGTSLKN
-481 LSDENLF
+481 LSDETAF
-488 QAQLNQAVQDYI
+488 Q
-500 DLSYNKLK
+500 
-508 LQKNEKYFESN
+508 
-519 LNKKLELEKKQNELM
+519 
-534 KEFYADR
+534 
-541 QKKGDKYDY
+541 
-550 YNVAL
+550 
-555 GATQRLTRS
+555 
-564 ADESLASYRDRM
+564 
-576 SGFDGDLLKV
+576 
-586 EAALNEN
+586 AALNLAVKDYIKYQRQKYQLTQNKKKIEDILKQEEIYTNKLTAAQIALNTAQFEGGQGGGGYQTADKLRKKAN
-593 EETLGKLG
+593 EDIKKYSGTLKMLDNQLMDLG
-601 LRHDQL
+601 Y
-607 SETQTKLTQGGKVYV
+607 SNVKLTQETADKYIPVV
-622 EQTNENSGATNN
+622 NGATKATADNSKALETN
-634 LNNETKDLVSTNED
+634 IQLLERENKVRESLFDTAELERTLLLDEERAVLSSEIAVTEGEIALAKANQSGNTKDIVKAEQD
-648 LKKSLEDLQNVE
+648 LRKLKEAQIKAQLQLDLAKTDDINKRTQLEKQAELDIINLGNGKIEGAEKASLE
-660 FERTNNE
+660 
-667 EQILHKKKII
+667 
-677 KDAEL
+677 
-682 KMQHSLSTDLI
+682 
-693 NRDQQLKDALLL
+693 
-705 NETQFLTDLNALKQ
+705 
-719 GKDIIEA
+719 
-726 QTAVDKTQ
+726 
-734 FDLNKAKGLEA
+734 
-745 IALEAKLL
+745 
-753 KDKHALLTQEEEK
+753 
-766 AMLDAGNNE
+766 
-775 EEKLRIHADYN
+775 
-786 LKHQALDKEYTDK
+786 
-799 YTQTETEITDKT
+799 
-811 KEALDKRL
+811 KRL
-819 KTQEEFIKMTTDFFI
+819 KTQEEFIKATTDFFI

-844 DKEIAKAESQYTVLQ
+844 DIEIAKAQSQYTLLQ

-872 LAEQQRIINEANARK
+872 LAEQQRIINDANARK
-887 DKEMKRQ
+887 EKELKRQ

-901 SVYSTYNSKVAAG
+901 SVYSTYNSKVAGG

-938 FYDGTE
+938 FFDGTE
-944 DTGKNGNGI
+944 NTGKNGNGI

>member
-7 ASDIFAEEDIFL
+7 ASDIFSEEDIFL

-53 DFGNTKGINAFV
+53 DFGNTKGINNFV
-65 DATQKANKAKTDAVE
+65 AATQKANDAKNKSIQ
-80 IDKVLAQ
+80 IDKVLVQ
-87 ATKDL
+87 ATKDV
-92 AAADKILVDIDI
+92 AAADKALIDIEI
-104 KKQKLAQETMRTDQQ
+104 KKQKLVQEEIRTATQKAK
-119 RIKNEQANANAA
+119 IEQANANAA

-144 YKQLNV
+144 YKQLAAS
-150 TTRDLSNQ
+150 TRDLKNQ
-158 AKELGAQLSMLEKS
+158 SKELGAQLLGLEKS
-172 GQKGTTAYG
+172 GQKGTLAYSQ
-181 ALETQFKEVSAAAHA
+181 LEQQFKEVTIAAQA
-196 GTEELKS
+196 GDTELKQ
-203 IDKAVGQNFRNVGNY
+203 IDKTVGDNFRNVGNY
-218 EGATKGLKQQLR
+218 EQATKGLKQQLR

-342 SFIAAAT
+342 AFIAAAT
-349 KLGLFTS
+349 KLGIFTT
-356 AKVVDTTVTEVQTAA
+356 AKEVDVAVTETQIVATNAA
-371 TVGATVA
+371 TVSTNF
-378 TKGLGNAMKA
+378 LGKAMKA
-388 LPIVAL
+388 LPIVAI
-394 IAGIAALAYGI
+394 IAGIAAIAYAI
-405 YSLVSGNEEAEKA
+405 YNYVSASADAEKA
-418 TKKRAEAEKRA
+418 TKARVEAEKKA

-434 ASIEFVGKESAQFVG
+434 ATRDFIAQESSEFVG
-449 LVYQLKATNE
+449 LVYQLKATNKGSE
-459 HSTERAQLIKKIN
+459 ERSRLIKQIN

-481 LSDENLF
+481 ISDETAF
-488 QAQLNQAVQDYI
+488 QAALNLAVKDYIKYQRQKYQLTQNKKKIEDILKQEEIYTNKLIAAQLALNQAKFQGGQGGGGYQDV
-500 DLSYNKLK
+500 KK
-508 LQKNEKYFESN
+508 LQDAAQADIKRYSGTLKMLDNQLMDLGYSN
-519 LNKKLELEKKQNELM
+519 
-534 KEFYADR
+534 
-541 QKKGDKYDY
+541 
-550 YNVAL
+550 V
-555 GATQRLTRS
+555 
-564 ADESLASYRDRM
+564 
-576 SGFDGDLLKV
+576 
-586 EAALNEN
+586 
-593 EETLGKLG
+593 
-601 LRHDQL
+601 
-607 SETQTKLTQGGKVYV
+607 KLTQETADKYIPVV
-622 EQTNENSGATNN
+622 NGATKA
-634 LNNETKDLVSTNED
+634 TADLTTST
-648 LKKSLEDLQNVE
+648 
-660 FERTNNE
+660 T
-667 EQILHKKKII
+667 
-677 KDAEL
+677 
-682 KMQHSLSTDLI
+682 
-693 NRDQQLKDALLL
+693 
-705 NETQFLTDLNALKQ
+705 
-719 GKDIIEA
+719 
-726 QTAVDKTQ
+726 
-734 FDLNKAKGLEA
+734 DLNKAIEDEIALQELRAEQELARKRTEKEA
-745 IALEAKLL
+745 LDAIDLQIELDAEAKRLAEEIADEKRQEDALEAKRA
-753 KDKHALLTQEEEK
+753 KAEEK
-766 AMLDAGNNE
+766 RLE
-775 EEKLRIHADYN
+775 
-786 LKHQALDKEYTDK
+786 
-799 YTQTETEITDKT
+799 
-811 KEALDKRL
+811 RL
-819 KTQEEFIKMTTDFFI
+819 KTEAEFIKMTTDFFI

-859 QLAANGNINAQES
+859 QLAVNGNINAQES
-872 LAEQQRIINEANARK
+872 LAEQQRLINEANARK
-887 DKEMKRQ
+887 EKELKRQ

-901 SVYSTYNSKVAAG
+901 SVYSTYNSKVAGG

-938 FYDGTE
+938 FFDGTE
-944 DTGKNGNGI
+944 NTGNNGNGI

-990 SEYQNGKIIRSNSQI
+990 SEYQNGKIIRSNSQV

>member
-33 EIDAEVKKLGANIK
+33 EIDAEVKKLGANLK

-65 DATQKANKAKTDAVE
+65 SATQKANDAKNKSIQ
-80 IDKVLAQ
+80 IDKVLVQ
-87 ATKDL
+87 ATKDV
-92 AAADKILVDIDI
+92 AAADKALIDIEI
-104 KKQKLAQETMRTDQQ
+104 KKQKLIQEEIRTATQKAK
-119 RIKNEQANANAA
+119 IEQANANAA

-138 KVQMDT
+138 KVQMDS
-144 YKQLNV
+144 YKQLAAS
-150 TTRDLSNQ
+150 TRDLKNQ
-158 AKELGAQLSMLEKS
+158 SKELGAQLLASEKAGKS
-172 GQKGTTAYG
+172 GTAAY
-181 ALETQFKEVSAAAHA
+181 AQLEQQFREVTIAAQA
-196 GTEELKS
+196 GDAELKQ
-203 IDKAVGQNFRNVGNY
+203 IDKTVGDNFRNVGNY

-342 SFIAAAT
+342 AFIAAAT
-349 KLGLFTS
+349 KMGLFTS
-356 AKVVDTTVTEVQTAA
+356 AKVADTAVTEVQTVA
-371 TVGATVA
+371 TVEAEVA
-378 TKGLGNAMKA
+378 TTGLGKAMTA
-388 LPIVAL
+388 LPIIAI

-429 NEEAK
+429 NEETIRARETI
-434 ASIEFVGKESAQFVG
+434 AQESAEFVG
-449 LVYQLKATNE
+449 LIIQLKKTNE
-459 HSTERAQLIKKIN
+459 NSKERNSLITKIN
-472 SQYGTTLKN
+472 AQYGTTLKN
-481 LSDENLF
+481 ISSETAF
-488 QAQLNQAVQDYI
+488 QAQLNLAIKDYI
-500 DLSYNKLK
+500 SFQRQKYQM
-508 LQKNEKYFESN
+508 QKNEKFITLNLQKQDEIQAKINQKQKDQFGINMRFEQ
-519 LNKKLELEKKQNELM
+519 LKKTGISYEQALDTSGLAKNRAEIE
-534 KEFYADR
+534 
-541 QKKGDKYDY
+541 
-550 YNVAL
+550 AL
-555 GATQRLTRS
+555 GVEMSKAQKRL
-564 ADESLASYRDRM
+564 DGYGAS
-576 SGFDGDLLKV
+576 
-586 EAALNEN
+586 
-593 EETLGKLG
+593 
-601 LRHDQL
+601 QL
-607 SETQTKLTQGGKVYV
+607 
-622 EQTNENSGATNN
+622 
-634 LNNETKDLVSTNED
+634 
-648 LKKSLEDLQNVE
+648 
-660 FERTNNE
+660 F
-667 EQILHKKKII
+667 
-677 KDAEL
+677 
-682 KMQHSLSTDLI
+682 
-693 NRDQQLKDALLL
+693 
-705 NETQFLTDLNALKQ
+705 
-719 GKDIIEA
+719 
-726 QTAVDKTQ
+726 
-734 FDLNKAKGLEA
+734 
-745 IALEAKLL
+745 
-753 KDKHALLTQEEEK
+753 LTQETADKYIPTVNGATKATTDNSKALETNIQLLERENEVRKSLFDTAELERILLLDEERAVLSSEIAVTEGEIALAKANQSGNTKDIVKAEQDLRKLKEAQIKAQLQLDLAKTDDVNKRTQLEKQAELDIINLGNGKIEGAEK
-766 AMLDAGNNE
+766 ASLE
-775 EEKLRIHADYN
+775 
-786 LKHQALDKEYTDK
+786 
-799 YTQTETEITDKT
+799 
-811 KEALDKRL
+811 KRL
-819 KTQEEFIKMTTDFFI
+819 KTQEEFIKATTDFFI

-844 DKEIAKAESQYTVLQ
+844 DKEIAKAESQYTLLQ
-859 QLAANGNINAQES
+859 TLAANGNINAQES
-872 LAEQQRIINEANARK
+872 LAEQQRIINDANARK
-887 DKEMKRQ
+887 EKELKRQ

-901 SVYSTYNSKVAAG
+901 SVYSTYNSKVAGG

-938 FYDGTE
+938 FFDGTE
-944 DTGKNGNGI
+944 NTGKNGNGI

>member
-7 ASDIFAEEDIFL
+7 ASDIFSEEDIFL

-65 DATQKANKAKTDAVE
+65 SATQKANDAKNKSIQ
-80 IDKVLAQ
+80 IDKVLVQ
-87 ATKDL
+87 ATKDV
-92 AAADKILVDIDI
+92 AAADKALIDIEI
-104 KKQKLAQETMRTDQQ
+104 KKQKLVQEEIRTAQQKAK
-119 RIKNEQANANAA
+119 IEQANANAA

-138 KVQMDT
+138 KVQTDT
-144 YKQLNV
+144 YKKLV
-150 TTRDLSNQ
+150 TSTRDLKNES
-158 AKELGAQLSMLEKS
+158 KELGARMLEMERNGLGAGVAYDKLSKQYMEVTNEARKS
-172 GQKGTTAYG
+172 DEQ
-181 ALETQFKEVSAAAHA
+181 
-196 GTEELKS
+196 LKH
-203 IDKAVGQNFRNVGNY
+203 IDKTIGDNFRNVGNY
-218 EGATKGLKQQLR
+218 EQATKGLKQQLR
-230 EMTVALQN
+230 EMTQALQN

-260 MDTNA
+260 QDTNA

-297 GAMGLFGI
+297 GAMGLFGV
-305 ESEGAMQAM
+305 ESEGAMKAM
-314 LKLQQLAAMSEALT
+314 LKLQQLSAMSEALT
-328 SLGALGDTVTEVKA
+328 SLGALGDTMTEIKA

-356 AKVVDTTVTEVQTAA
+356 AKVVDTTVTEVQTVATVEAEVA
-371 TVGATVA
+371 TVG
-378 TKGLGNAMKA
+378 LGKAMTA
-388 LPIVAL
+388 LPIIAI

-429 NEEAK
+429 NEETIRARETI
-434 ASIEFVGKESAQFVG
+434 AQESAEFVG
-449 LVYQLKATNE
+449 LIIQLKKTNE
-459 HSTERAQLIKKIN
+459 NSKERNSLITKIN
-472 SQYGTTLKN
+472 AQYGTTLKN
-481 LSDENLF
+481 ISSETAF
-488 QAQLNQAVQDYI
+488 QAQLNLAIKDYI
-500 DLSYNKLK
+500 SFQRQKYQM
-508 LQKNEKYFESN
+508 QKNEKFITLN
-519 LNKKLELEKKQNELM
+519 LQKQDEIQAKINEK
-534 KEFYADR
+534 
-541 QKKGDKYDY
+541 QKAQFMLNIRY
-550 YNVAL
+550 
-555 GATQRLTRS
+555 Q
-564 ADESLASYRDRM
+564 E
-576 SGFDGDLLKV
+576 LLKTGISTSQALDTSGLGKNRA
-586 EAALNEN
+586 EIAALNVEMASAQKRL
-593 EETLGKLG
+593 EAYGSS
-601 LRHDQL
+601 QL
-607 SETQTKLTQGGKVYV
+607 ILTQNTEDKYIPVVQGSTKAV
-622 EQTNENSGATNN
+622 TDNSKATD
-634 LNNETKDLVSTNED
+634 E
-648 LKKSLEDLQNVE
+648 
-660 FERTNNE
+660 
-667 EQILHKKKII
+667 
-677 KDAEL
+677 
-682 KMQHSLSTDLI
+682 
-693 NRDQQLKDALLL
+693 
-705 NETQFLTDLNALKQ
+705 
-719 GKDIIEA
+719 
-726 QTAVDKTQ
+726 
-734 FDLNKAKGLEA
+734 LNKAIEDE
-745 IALEAKLL
+745 IAL
-753 KDKHALLTQEEEK
+753 QE
-766 AMLDAGNNE
+766 
-775 EEKLRIHADYN
+775 LRAE
-786 LKHQALDKEYTDK
+786 QEYARRVS
-799 YTQTETEITDKT
+799 E
-811 KEALDKRL
+811 KEALDAIDLQIEKDAEAKRLEAEIADEKRQEDALEVKRAKAEEKRL
-819 KTQEEFIKMTTDFFI
+819 KRLQTEAEFIKMTTDFFI

-844 DKEIAKAESQYTVLQ
+844 DKEIAKAESQYTILQ

-887 DKEMKRQ
+887 EKELKRQ

-1013 LVNELKTLNE
+1013 LVGKLDELT
-1023 TIKAKPETNINIGE
+1023 TAIKQKPETNIGIGE

>member
-65 DATQKANKAKTDAVE
+65 SATQKANDAKNKSIQ
-80 IDKVLAQ
+80 IDKVLVQ
-87 ATKDL
+87 ATKDV
-92 AAADKILVDIDI
+92 AAADKALIEIEI
-104 KKQKLAQETMRTDQQ
+104 KKQKLVQEEIRTATQKAK
-119 RIKNEQANANAA
+119 IEQANANAV

-144 YKQLNV
+144 YKQLAAS
-150 TTRDLSNQ
+150 TRDFKNQ
-158 AKELGAQLSMLEKS
+158 SKELGAQLLASEKAGKS
-172 GQKGTTAYG
+172 GTAAY
-181 ALETQFKEVSAAAHA
+181 AQLEQQFKEVTIAAQA
-196 GTEELKS
+196 GDAELKQ
-203 IDKAVGQNFRNVGNY
+203 IDKTVGDNFRNVGNY

-230 EMTVALQN
+230 EMTQALQN

-260 MDTNA
+260 QDTNA

-356 AKVVDTTVTEVQTAA
+356 AKVVDTAVTETQVVATNAA
-371 TVGATVA
+371 TVSTNF
-378 TKGLGNAMKA
+378 LGKAMKA
-388 LPIVAL
+388 LPIIAI

-405 YSLVSGNEEAEKA
+405 YSLVSGNEAAAEA
-418 TKKRAEAEKRA
+418 TKKRLAAEKAA

-434 ASIEFVGKESAQFVG
+434 ATAKFVSEESAQFVG
-449 LVYQLKATNE
+449 LIYQLKATNQT
-459 HSTERAQLIKKIN
+459 SKERSVLINKIN
-472 SQYGTTLKN
+472 LQYGTTLKN

-488 QAQLNQAVQDYI
+488 QEQLNQAVQDYI

-508 LQKNEKYFESN
+508 LQKNEKYFQQN
-519 LNKKLELEKKQNELM
+519 LEKKLAAEAEFGRIVKENTQFYEMFGITTGTATDKLNAYRAKSSEVNTELRAQEDIM
-534 KEFYADR
+534 LAADI
-541 QKKGDKYDY
+541 
-550 YNVAL
+550 
-555 GATQRLTRS
+555 
-564 ADESLASYRDRM
+564 
-576 SGFDGDLLKV
+576 
-586 EAALNEN
+586 ALNS
-593 EETLGKLG
+593 LG
-601 LRHDQL
+601 LRHEQL
-607 SETQTKLTQGGKVYV
+607 SQTQTKLTKGGKVYV
-622 EQTNENSGATNN
+622 EQTGKNNNSTETNTKLTKENN
-634 LNNETKDLVSTNED
+634 LVLETNIQLLERENKARKSLFDTAELERILLLDEGRAVLSSEIAVTEGEIALAKANQSGNTKDIVKAEQDLRKLKEAQIKAQLQLDLAKTDDINERTKLEKQAELD
-648 LKKSLEDLQNVE
+648 IINLGNGKIEGAEKASLEN
-660 FERTNNE
+660 
-667 EQILHKKKII
+667 
-677 KDAEL
+677 
-682 KMQHSLSTDLI
+682 
-693 NRDQQLKDALLL
+693 
-705 NETQFLTDLNALKQ
+705 
-719 GKDIIEA
+719 
-726 QTAVDKTQ
+726 
-734 FDLNKAKGLEA
+734 
-745 IALEAKLL
+745 
-753 KDKHALLTQEEEK
+753 
-766 AMLDAGNNE
+766 
-775 EEKLRIHADYN
+775 
-786 LKHQALDKEYTDK
+786 
-799 YTQTETEITDKT
+799 
-811 KEALDKRL
+811 RL
-819 KTQEEFIKMTTDFFI
+819 KTQEEFIKLTTDFFI

-844 DKEIAKAESQYTVLQ
+844 DIEIAKAQSQYTILQ

-887 DKEMKRQ
+887 EKELKRQ

-978 GGLSNEALAKMA
+978 GGLSNEALAKIA

>member
-7 ASDIFAEEDIFL
+7 ASDIFAEEDIF
-19 GIRNSAEKTILTFQ
+19 K
-33 EIDAEVKKLGANIK
+33 NIK
-47 KDLSGA
+47 ESAQETIDKFKALDLIIKGTADKLKGDISGA
-53 DFGNTKGINAFV
+53 DFGNTKGINSFV
-65 DATQKANKAKTDAVE
+65 TATQQATKTQKEAVAVT
-80 IDKVLAQ
+80 KVLAQ
-87 ATKDL
+87 AEKDQATATKAL
-92 AAADKILVDIDI
+92 IDIEI
-104 KKQKLAQETMRTDQQ
+104 KKQKLVQEEIRTATQKAK
-119 RIKNEQANANAA
+119 IEQANAAA
-131 KKTAEAS
+131 IKKTTEAS

-144 YKQLNV
+144 YKQLAA
-150 TTRDLSNQ
+150 TTRDFKNQ
-158 AKELGAQLSMLEKS
+158 SKELGAQLLASEKAGKS
-172 GQKGTTAYG
+172 GTAAY
-181 ALETQFKEVSAAAHA
+181 AQLEQQFKEVTIAAQA
-196 GTEELKS
+196 GDAELKG
-203 IDKAVGQNFRNVGNY
+203 IDKTVGDNFRNVGNY

-260 MDTNA
+260 QDTNA

-356 AKVVDTTVTEVQTAA
+356 AKVVDTTVTETQIVATNAA
-371 TVGATVA
+371 TTS
-378 TKGLGNAMKA
+378 TNFLGKAMKA
-388 LPIVAL
+388 LPIIAI
-394 IAGIAALAYGI
+394 IAGIAALVAVVYNLA
-405 YSLVSGNEEAEKA
+405 SAN
-418 TKKRAEAEKRA
+418 AEAR
-429 NEEAK
+429 
-434 ASIEFVGKESAQFVG
+434 
-449 LVYQLKATNE
+449 
-459 HSTERAQLIKKIN
+459 
-472 SQYGTTLKN
+472 
-481 LSDENLF
+481 
-488 QAQLNQAVQDYI
+488 
-500 DLSYNKLK
+500 
-508 LQKNEKYFESN
+508 
-519 LNKKLELEKKQNELM
+519 
-534 KEFYADR
+534 R
-541 QKKGDKYDY
+541 Q
-550 YNVAL
+550 
-555 GATQRLTRS
+555 Q
-564 ADESLASYRDRM
+564 
-576 SGFDGDLLKV
+576 DLLKAANDQAKINLEGLAIGVKKYYDSKMTLLDRDLRMMKVNGKSQKQIDDYRAKQEVKIV
-586 EAALNEN
+586 EDSKLILKKKSDLRKADLVDMLALQDNLAKAEKQGNSISEKMAINDYLLNKGIVKEKYRNMQDAVDKLGQEANKTTAVIVGISKAQKDWDDALAEANLKKVEQDTKDYTVVIDKHKASVDDLKISQKLETEALDAEN
-593 EETLGKLG
+593 EARQRAIDLLREHNALIDEIQAYNASKVIEYNVSNQIKNIQETGQYSMDVIQMLIESEYELQKAILERQRIEAIDKAETPQQVIDAEKKYQFELGKLK
-601 LRHDQL
+601 
-607 SETQTKLTQGGKVYV
+607 TQTAQKTTEINQKLETEQETFDKNRADSDKVV
-622 EQTNENSGATNN
+622 T
-634 LNNETKDLVSTNED
+634 
-648 LKKSLEDLQNVE
+648 
-660 FERTNNE
+660 
-667 EQILHKKKII
+667 
-677 KDAEL
+677 
-682 KMQHSLSTDLI
+682 
-693 NRDQQLKDALLL
+693 
-705 NETQFLTDLNALKQ
+705 
-719 GKDIIEA
+719 
-726 QTAVDKTQ
+726 
-734 FDLNKAKGLEA
+734 
-745 IALEAKLL
+745 
-753 KDKHALLTQEEEK
+753 
-766 AMLDAGNNE
+766 
-775 EEKLRIHADYN
+775 
-786 LKHQALDKEYTDK
+786 DKE
-799 YTQTETEITDKT
+799 
-811 KEALDKRL
+811 KEELQKRL

-834 KNSEKKIAQM
+834 AQSNKKIAQM
-844 DKEIAKAESQYTVLQ
+844 DIEIAKAQSQYTVLQ

-887 DKEMKRQ
+887 EKEMKRQ

-1005 GSAFDTAI
+1005 GSAFDTAV
-1013 LVNELKTLNE
+1013 LVGKLDELT
-1023 TIKAKPETNINIGE
+1023 TAIKQKPETNIGIGE

>member
-33 EIDAEVKKLGANIK
+33 EIDAEVKKMGANIK

-53 DFGNTKGINAFV
+53 DFGNTKGINNFV
-65 DATQKANKAKTDAVE
+65 AATQKANDAKNKSIQ

-87 ATKDL
+87 ATKDVI
-92 AAADKILVDIDI
+92 AADKALIDIEI
-104 KKQKLAQETMRTDQQ
+104 KKQKLVQEEIRTAQQKAK
-119 RIKNEQANANAA
+119 IEQANAAA
-131 KKTAEAS
+131 LKKTTEAS
-138 KVQMDT
+138 KVQLDT
-144 YKQLNV
+144 YKQLAA
-150 TTRDLSNQ
+150 TTRDLKNQ
-158 AKELGAQLSMLEKS
+158 SKELGAQLLASEKAGKS
-172 GQKGTTAYG
+172 GTAAY
-181 ALETQFKEVSAAAHA
+181 AQLEQQFREVTIAAQA
-196 GTEELKS
+196 GDAELKQ
-203 IDKAVGQNFRNVGNY
+203 IDKTVGDNFRNVGNY

-328 SLGALGDTVTEVKA
+328 SLGALGDTMTEIKA
-342 SFIAAAT
+342 SFIAAAS
-349 KLGLFTS
+349 KLGIFTT
-356 AKVVDTTVTEVQTAA
+356 AKVVDTTVTEVQTTA

-378 TKGLGNAMKA
+378 TNGLGKAMKA
-388 LPIVAL
+388 LPIIAI

-418 TKKRAEAEKRA
+418 TKKREEAEKRA
-429 NEEAK
+429 NEETIRARETI
-434 ASIEFVGKESAQFVG
+434 AQESAEFVG
-449 LVYQLKATNE
+449 LIIQLKKTNE
-459 HSTERAQLIKKIN
+459 NSKERNGLIKQIN
-472 SQYGTTLKN
+472 AQYGTTLQN
-481 LSDENLF
+481 LSSETAF
-488 QAQLNQAVQDYI
+488 QAQLNLAIKDYI
-500 DLSYNKLK
+500 SFQRQKYQM
-508 LQKNEKYFESN
+508 QKNEKFITLNLQKQDELQAKINQKQKDQFSINMEYQRLLKTGISQEQAFDSSGLEKN
-519 LNKKLELEKKQNELM
+519 KAELEALNKEMANAQKRLEGYGASQLFLTQETADKYIPVVNGATKATTDNSKALETNIQLLERENEARKSLFDTAELE
-534 KEFYADR
+534 R
-541 QKKGDKYDY
+541 
-550 YNVAL
+550 
-555 GATQRLTRS
+555 
-564 ADESLASYRDRM
+564 
-576 SGFDGDLLKV
+576 
-586 EAALNEN
+586 
-593 EETLGKLG
+593 
-601 LRHDQL
+601 
-607 SETQTKLTQGGKVYV
+607 
-622 EQTNENSGATNN
+622 
-634 LNNETKDLVSTNED
+634 
-648 LKKSLEDLQNVE
+648 
-660 FERTNNE
+660 
-667 EQILHKKKII
+667 I
-677 KDAEL
+677 
-682 KMQHSLSTDLI
+682 
-693 NRDQQLKDALLL
+693 LLL
-705 NETQFLTDLNALKQ
+705 DEERAVLSSEIAVTEGEIALAKANQ
-719 GKDIIEA
+719 SGKTKDIIKAEEDLRKLKEA
-726 QTAVDKTQ
+726 QIKAQLQLDLAKT
-734 FDLNKAKGLEA
+734 DDVNKRTQLEKQA
-745 IALEAKLL
+745 ELDIINLGNGKIEGA
-753 KDKHALLTQEEEK
+753 EK
-766 AMLDAGNNE
+766 ASLE
-775 EEKLRIHADYN
+775 
-786 LKHQALDKEYTDK
+786 
-799 YTQTETEITDKT
+799 
-811 KEALDKRL
+811 KRL
-819 KTQEEFIKMTTDFFI
+819 KTQEEFIKATTDFFI

-844 DKEIAKAESQYTVLQ
+844 DIEIAKAQSQYTLLQ
-859 QLAANGNINAQES
+859 TLAANGNINAQES

-901 SVYSTYNSKVAAG
+901 SVYSTYNSKVAGG

-938 FYDGTE
+938 FFDGTE
-944 DTGKNGNGI
+944 NTGNNGNGI

-990 SEYQNGKIIRSNSQI
+990 SEYQNGKIIRSNSQV

-1013 LVNELKTLNE
+1013 LVGKLDELTSA
-1023 TIKAKPETNINIGE
+1023 IKQKPETNIGIGE

>member
-53 DFGNTKGINAFV
+53 DFGNTKGINNFV
-65 DATQKANKAKTDAVE
+65 AATQKANDAKNKSIQ
-80 IDKVLAQ
+80 IDKVLVQ
-87 ATKDL
+87 ASKDV
-92 AAADKILVDIDI
+92 AAADKALIEIEI
-104 KKQKLAQETMRTDQQ
+104 KKQKLVQEEIRTAQQKAK
-119 RIKNEQANANAA
+119 IEQANANAA
-131 KKTAEAS
+131 KKSAEAS
-138 KVQMDT
+138 KVQMDS
-144 YKQLNV
+144 YKQLAAS
-150 TTRDLSNQ
+150 TRDLKNQ
-158 AKELGAQLSMLEKS
+158 SKELGAQLLASEKAGKS
-172 GQKGTTAYG
+172 GTAAY
-181 ALETQFKEVSAAAHA
+181 AQLEQQFKEVTIAAQA
-196 GTEELKS
+196 GDAELKQ
-203 IDKAVGQNFRNVGNY
+203 IDKTVGDNFRNVGNY

-314 LKLQQLAAMSEALT
+314 LKLQQLAAMSEALQ

-342 SFIAAAT
+342 AFIAAAT
-349 KLGLFTS
+349 KMGIFTS
-356 AKVVDTTVTEVQTAA
+356 AKVTDTTVTTAQTVA
-371 TVGATVA
+371 TEGATVA
-378 TKGLGNAMKA
+378 TSGLGKAMKA
-388 LPIVAL
+388 LPIIAI

-429 NEEAK
+429 AAETK
-434 ASIEFVGKESAQFVG
+434 AHSEFISKESSQYVG
-449 LVYQLKATNE
+449 LIYQLKSTNQN
-459 HSTERAQLIKKIN
+459 SAERSKLIKQIN

-481 LSDENLF
+481 ISNEIAF
-488 QAQLNQAVQDYI
+488 QAQLNLAIQDYI
-500 DLSYNKLK
+500 KYQEKRYLMEKNDKFIQLN
-508 LQKNEKYFESN
+508 LQKQDELRQSIRKR
-519 LNKKLELEKKQNELM
+519 NKELAK
-534 KEFYADR
+534 DR
-541 QKKGDKYDY
+541 QFQIEVAMSMGKSLTEAEKEADSWLNLTDKELIKLNSEMAEAQKRMQGYSGSQVILTSQTEGKY
-550 YNVAL
+550 TPVIE
-555 GATQRLTRS
+555 GATAATKV
-564 ADESLASYRDRM
+564 LAQ
-576 SGFDGDLLKV
+576 
-586 EAALNEN
+586 A
-593 EETLGKLG
+593 
-601 LRHDQL
+601 
-607 SETQTKLTQGGKVYV
+607 
-622 EQTNENSGATNN
+622 
-634 LNNETKDLVSTNED
+634 NED
-648 LKKSLEDLQNVE
+648 LKKSLDELWIVED
-660 FERTNNE
+660 ERSMSAE
-667 EQILHKKKII
+667 DIIKSKKRA

-682 KMQHSLSTDLI
+682 KMQHSLSTDLV
-693 NRDQQLKDALLL
+693 NRDQQLKDALML
-705 NETQFLTDLNALKQ
+705 NQIQFEEDMKALKES
-719 GKDIIEA
+719 KDVTIA
-726 QTAVDKTQ
+726 GTAVDETQ
-734 FDLNKAKGLEA
+734 YKLNKAKGLEA
-745 IALEAKLL
+745 VAFEFQLL
-753 KDKHALLTQEEEK
+753 KNKHDLLNEEEEK
-766 AMLDAGNNE
+766 AILDAGNNA
-775 EEKLRIHADYN
+775 EEKLKIRAEYN
-786 LKHQALDKEYTDK
+786 LKHQALDQEFKDK
-799 YTQTETEITDKT
+799 SLKTETDITDKE
-811 KEALDKRL
+811 KEELEKRL

-844 DKEIAKAESQYTVLQ
+844 DKEIAKAENQYSILQ
-859 QLAANGNINAQES
+859 TLAANGNINAQES

-901 SVYSTYNSKVAAG
+901 SVYSTYNSKVAGG

-924 DTMLLQQFIASLPT
+924 DTILLQQFIASLPT
-938 FYDGTE
+938 FFDGTE

-1013 LVNELKTLNE
+1013 LVGKLDELTSA
-1023 TIKAKPETNINIGE
+1023 IKQKPETNIGIGE

>member
-7 ASDIFAEEDIFL
+7 ASDIFSEEDIFL

-47 KDLSGA
+47 KDLAGA

-65 DATQKANKAKTDAVE
+65 DATQKANKAKTDAVQ

-260 MDTNA
+260 QDTNA

-328 SLGALGDTVTEVKA
+328 SLGALGDTVTEIKA
-342 SFIAAAT
+342 AFIAAAT
-349 KLGLFTS
+349 KMGLFTT
-356 AKVVDTTVTEVQTAA
+356 AKEVDIAVTEVQTVA
-371 TVGATVA
+371 TVEATVA
-378 TKGLGNAMKA
+378 TSGLGKAMTA
-388 LPIVAL
+388 LPIIAI

-405 YSLVSGNEEAEKA
+405 YSLVSGNEDAEKA
-418 TKKRAEAEKRA
+418 TKARAEAEKRA
-429 NEEAK
+429 NEETIRARETI
-434 ASIEFVGKESAQFVG
+434 AQESAEFVG
-449 LVYQLKATNE
+449 LIYQLKKTNE
-459 HSTERAQLIKKIN
+459 NSKERNSLITKIN
-472 SQYGTTLKN
+472 AQYGTTLKN
-481 LSDENLF
+481 ISSETAF
-488 QAQLNQAVQDYI
+488 QAQLNLAIKDYI
-500 DLSYNKLK
+500 SFQRQKYQM
-508 LQKNEKYFESN
+508 QKNEKFITLN
-519 LNKKLELEKKQNELM
+519 LQKQDEIQAKINKAQ
-534 KEFYADR
+534 KEQFSINMRY
-541 QKKGDKYDY
+541 QQ
-550 YNVAL
+550 L
-555 GATQRLTRS
+555 LATGISQEQAFDTS
-564 ADESLASYRDRM
+564 GLA
-576 SGFDGDLLKV
+576 KNKA
-586 EAALNEN
+586 EIAALNAEMAN
-593 EETLGKLG
+593 AQKRMEGYAGSQLKLT
-601 LRHDQL
+601 
-607 SETQTKLTQGGKVYV
+607 SETEGKYIPVV
-622 EQTNENSGATNN
+622 NGATNATKEN
-634 LNNETKDLVSTNED
+634 SKALETNIELLERENNARKSLFDTAELERILLLDEERAVLSSEIAVTEGEIALAKANQSGNTKDIVKAEQDLRKLKEAQIKAQLQLDLAKTDNVNERTKLEKQAELD
-648 LKKSLEDLQNVE
+648 IINLGNGKIEGAEKASLE
-660 FERTNNE
+660 
-667 EQILHKKKII
+667 
-677 KDAEL
+677 
-682 KMQHSLSTDLI
+682 
-693 NRDQQLKDALLL
+693 
-705 NETQFLTDLNALKQ
+705 
-719 GKDIIEA
+719 
-726 QTAVDKTQ
+726 
-734 FDLNKAKGLEA
+734 
-745 IALEAKLL
+745 
-753 KDKHALLTQEEEK
+753 
-766 AMLDAGNNE
+766 
-775 EEKLRIHADYN
+775 
-786 LKHQALDKEYTDK
+786 
-799 YTQTETEITDKT
+799 
-811 KEALDKRL
+811 KRL
-819 KTQEEFIKMTTDFFI
+819 KTQEEFIKATTDFFI

-844 DKEIAKAESQYTVLQ
+844 DIEIAKAQSQYTILQ
-859 QLAANGNINAQES
+859 TLAANGNINAQES

-887 DKEMKRQ
+887 EKELKRQ

-1013 LVNELKTLNE
+1013 LVGKLDELTSA
-1023 TIKAKPETNINIGE
+1023 IKQKPETNIGIGE

>member
-7 ASDIFAEEDIFL
+7 ASDIFSEEDIFL

-53 DFGNTKGINAFV
+53 DFGNTKGINNFV
-65 DATQKANKAKTDAVE
+65 AATQKANDAKNKSIQ
-80 IDKVLAQ
+80 IDKVLVQ
-87 ATKDL
+87 ATKDV
-92 AAADKILVDIDI
+92 AAADKALIDIEI
-104 KKQKLAQETMRTDQQ
+104 KKQKLVQEEIRTAQQKAK
-119 RIKNEQANANAA
+119 IEQSNANAIA
-131 KKTAEAS
+131 KTVKAAKDQESA
-138 KVQMDT
+138 
-144 YKQLNV
+144 YKRLV
-150 TTRDLSNQ
+150 VSTRDLKTQST
-158 AKELGAQLSMLEKS
+158 ELAAQMREMSIA
-172 GQKGTTAYG
+172 GQKGTAAYTT
-181 ALETQFKEVSAAAHA
+181 LETQFKEVTIAAQTAD
-196 GTEELKS
+196 TELKA
-203 IDKAVGQNFRNVGNY
+203 IDKTVGDNFRNVGNY

-342 SFIAAAT
+342 AFIAAAT
-349 KLGLFTS
+349 KLGIFTT
-356 AKVVDTTVTEVQTAA
+356 AKEVDVAVTETQVVATNAA
-371 TVGATVA
+371 TVSTNF
-378 TKGLGNAMKA
+378 LGKAMKA
-388 LPIVAL
+388 LPIIAI

-405 YSLVSGNEEAEKA
+405 YSLVSGNEEAAKA
-418 TKKRAEAEKRA
+418 TKKREEAEKRA
-429 NEEAK
+429 AEETKKHA
-434 ASIEFVGKESAQFVG
+434 EFVATESVELVG
-449 LVYQLKATNE
+449 LIYQLKNTNQN
-459 HSTERAQLIKKIN
+459 SKERSSLITKIN
-472 SQYGTTLKN
+472 AQYGTTLRN
-481 LSDENLF
+481 LSNETAF
-488 QAQLNQAVQDYI
+488 Q
-500 DLSYNKLK
+500 
-508 LQKNEKYFESN
+508 
-519 LNKKLELEKKQNELM
+519 
-534 KEFYADR
+534 
-541 QKKGDKYDY
+541 
-550 YNVAL
+550 
-555 GATQRLTRS
+555 
-564 ADESLASYRDRM
+564 
-576 SGFDGDLLKV
+576 
-586 EAALNEN
+586 AALNLAVEDYLNFQRQKYQLAKYGKLTELALAKEDKLNSEILKRKKDINKEQEMGLALAKQQGMNVEETRQTFYGADVELQKMNAEMDALHKRMLAYGGVQVKLRSETEGRYVPVVKDATGSTKDLSDATKDLKDATDAEN
-593 EETLGKLG
+593 ESLQKKIDLLAQHNALIDEIQAYNASKVIEYNVENQIKNIQETGKYSMDVIQMLIDAEYELQKAILERQYKEAYASAETQQQILDAEKKYQFELGKLK
-601 LRHDQL
+601 
-607 SETQTKLTQGGKVYV
+607 TQTAQKTTEINQKLEN
-622 EQTNENSGATNN
+622 EQ
-634 LNNETKDLVSTNED
+634 ETFDKNRV
-648 LKKSLEDLQNVE
+648 
-660 FERTNNE
+660 
-667 EQILHKKKII
+667 
-677 KDAEL
+677 DAE
-682 KMQHSLSTDLI
+682 KVVT
-693 NRDQQLKDALLL
+693 
-705 NETQFLTDLNALKQ
+705 
-719 GKDIIEA
+719 
-726 QTAVDKTQ
+726 
-734 FDLNKAKGLEA
+734 
-745 IALEAKLL
+745 
-753 KDKHALLTQEEEK
+753 
-766 AMLDAGNNE
+766 
-775 EEKLRIHADYN
+775 
-786 LKHQALDKEYTDK
+786 DKE
-799 YTQTETEITDKT
+799 
-811 KEALDKRL
+811 KEELQKRL
-819 KTQEEFIKMTTDFFI
+819 KTQEEFIKATTDFFI

-844 DKEIAKAESQYTVLQ
+844 DKEISKAESQYTVLQ

-901 SVYSTYNSKVAAG
+901 SVYSTYNSKVASG

-938 FYDGTE
+938 FFDGTE

-1013 LVNELKTLNE
+1013 LVGKLDELT
-1023 TIKAKPETNINIGE
+1023 TAIKQKPETNIGIGE